1 MTKMPLCDGG
11 VGEDGEFAVDVL
23 DMDLGHPQ
31 SAYGIS
37 VLALHILG
45 SILEMSIIPILLLE
59 CVYNTITPWISLI

>member
-1 MTKMPLCDGG
+1 MPLCDGG

-45 SILEMSIIPILLLE
+45 SILEMS
-59 CVYNTITPWISLI
+59 

>member
-31 SAYGIS
+31 SAYGICVGTTHFVPYWRCHESLSYFWS
-37 VLALHILG
+37 V
-45 SILEMSIIPILLLE
+45 S
-59 CVYNTITPWISLI
+59 ITPLHHG